1 MFRFNFNQLE
11 SSSDEAA
18 TDCGAENATGR
29 AVTIETQSPALDV
42 FEELSECKEIFV
54 TELHRQRVKE
64 YREHAPPD
72 GPSNE
77 QFHLVDFKH
86 LQEFITDQKN
96 DYKALNSALEKDSD
110 VISGV
115 YEGIYLHSYNL
126 INYVNTIFDIQVG

>member
-29 AVTIETQSPALDV
+29 AGIIETQSALDV
-42 FEELSECKEIFV
+42 SEELSECKEIEV

-115 YEGIYLHSYNL
+115 YEGIDLHSYNL
-126 INYVNTIFDIQVG
+126 MN